1 MSCGFPRDLRP
12 VIIGYG
18 RAGRDLHHASLGEL
32 VGTDA
37 EVMVVDP
44 RRPRCPLPG
53 ARWMALLEEAVACLP
68 DPRLGV
74 FHVTTPA
81 GEHRR
86 TVEALVAADARQII
100 VEKPLAPTLDE
111 ARRIA
116 CLATAGRRVLPVSLW
131 LSSAVTGRVE
141 EVIAEGRIGVPV
153 ELRMEQSKPRFRRTM
168 RCSGHRTAFEVE
180 LPHQVLLALHLG
192 GPVERVLLA
201 STWPMELPDGG
212 LLPAMGGACLRL
224 LHTSGMTSTLV
235 TDLTAPVRMRRLQVT
250 GTTAEVVADYPVSTD
265 DDFGQVEVLGEPRRS
280 VVADAPLTRLLHDA
294 YGYFAGRCDAPRGDL
309 ALHLEAAEL
318 LETAAGLAL
327 TATRSE
333 VVPSC

>member
-1 MSCGFPRDLRP
+1 MSCGLSPDMRP

-18 RAGRDLHHASLGEL
+18 RAGCDLHHSSLREIA
-32 VGTDA
+32 DPEA
-37 EVMVVDP
+37 DVMVVDP
-44 RRPRCPLPG
+44 RRPHHPLPG
-53 ARWMALLEEAVACLP
+53 ARWMTSLDEAFAFLP

-81 GEHRR
+81 AEHRR

-116 CLATAGRRVLPVSLW
+116 DLATPGVRVLPVSLW
-131 LSSAVTGRVE
+131 LSSAVTRRVE

-168 RCSGHRTAFEVE
+168 HCPGHRTAFEVE

-192 GPVERVLLA
+192 GPVERILLA
-201 STWPMELPDGG
+201 SAWSMELPDGCS
-212 LLPAMGGACLRL
+212 LPAMGGACLRL
-224 LHTSGMTSTLV
+224 LHTNGMTSTLV
-235 TDLTAPVRMRRLQVT
+235 TDLTSPVRMRRLQVT
-250 GTTAEVVADYPVSTD
+250 GTAGEVIADYPVSTD
-265 DDFGQVEVLGEPRRS
+265 DDFGQVEVIGESRRS
-280 VVADAPLTRLLHDA
+280 VVPDAPLTQLLHDA

-309 ALHLEAAEL
+309 ALHLDAAEL